1 MRMTGNKQSVDC
13 EQYLE
18 ALQGSVTT
26 LSAMELQSEGQDS
39 PLVVYHH
46 SQARLDTL
54 THHSTLSDKS
64 DTLTH
69 HSAICQESDTYLG

>member
-26 LSAMELQSEGQDS
+26 LSAMELKSEGQDS

-46 SQARLDTL
+46 SQASLDTL
-54 THHSTLSDKS
+54 THRHTTLPYASVAS
-64 DTLTH
+64 LL
-69 HSAICQESDTYLG
+69 SLRCSSVQL